1 MMLLPASIMA
11 QSSMT
16 DDQVFKY
23 VIKEHQN
30 GTSQSQIVTQLMQR
44 GVDITQ
50 IRRVRKK
57 FERMSKDQALGVLSN
72 DTQRDQTDSRQR
84 TNNGEARIGDQRY
97 DNFRDDTRRGDDR
110 STYRVREGVPSTR
123 TYDEEDDEWME
134 FRDELDEFLPA
145 DTATMYLNLLAK
157 MEKDK
162 KKVFG
167 RDIFNKRN
175 LSFEPSMSIA
185 TPANYRLGPGDA
197 VFIDIYGASQKT
209 IEGTVS
215 PDGTVTIEGFG
226 PVHVSGLTVEQIESI
241 ETDQNLPSLGPLI
254 KIARALGVRLGTF
267 MDDNDDLGPIVTR
280 AADRE
285 KDSSI
290 SFSNDA
296 TDARKHMEYHPL
308 AQQKAGRHMEPFVI
322 DINPEDSPEF
332 QLSAHE
338 GEEFIYVMQGEVEIV
353 YGKETYKLG
362 EGDSIF
368 YDSIVKHHV
377 HGAPGKSAKILAV
390 VYIPF

>member
-1 MMLLPASIMA
+1 MNNHSVVGA
-11 QSSMT
+11 
-16 DDQVFKY
+16 K
-23 VIKEHQN
+23 IK
-30 GTSQSQIVTQLMQR
+30 G
-44 GVDITQ
+44 
-50 IRRVRKK
+50 IRETK
-57 FERMSKDQALGVLSN
+57 
-72 DTQRDQTDSRQR
+72 
-84 TNNGEARIGDQRY
+84 
-97 DNFRDDTRRGDDR
+97 
-110 STYRVREGVPSTR
+110 
-123 TYDEEDDEWME
+123 
-134 FRDELDEFLPA
+134 
-145 DTATMYLNLLAK
+145 
-157 MEKDK
+157 
-162 KKVFG
+162 
-167 RDIFNKRN
+167 N
-175 LSFEPSMSIA
+175 LSIEEIA
-185 TPANYRLGPGDA
+185 ER
-197 VFIDIYGASQKT
+197 
-209 IEGTVS
+209 
-215 PDGTVTIEGFG
+215 
-226 PVHVSGLTVEQIESI
+226 SGLTVEQIESI

-322 DINPEDSPEF
+322 DINPEENPNF
-332 QLSAHE
+332 QLSDHE